1 MQRRKRPLP
10 GFRHVH
16 LRQFLI
22 SAVVP
27 ILVLSIIL
35 SSYYLSQSLN
45 IHKTSSSD
53 MMDTAASVLTSD
65 LSEIEQISF
74 TPYLYS
80 DIEQIMIYMYNG
92 YLRDDSDAPA
102 ALKIATLETNY
113 TMLFT
118 KMLHTSRQKIQ
129 AITFYPFGVGYTDS
143 YTISRSAAGIRYAQV
158 EASAVGELYSITENY
173 DTLPV
178 FLQLDSGDP
187 DTYTLLR
194 TIRDIDTQKDLGI
207 LRIDIKTDL
216 IIDCIHSVT
225 VTERSGLL
233 LLDALGNQIYAI
245 GETDSRLIEMALSG
259 KTEGRCG
266 IHLYQFEV
274 RDIKGCRLIH
284 ICSVDDVL
292 NSFVDSFVIILG
304 VILLAYTMTFLLYRK
319 QSASSFNSI
328 EAILEAIRQLQQGN
342 LDYQCQVHD
351 GKEEYQVIVDAVN
364 EMGQNLKALIRA
376 EADARDSQSRA
387 EFMALQSQINP
398 HFLYNTLN
406 GFIALNRMGES
417 KQLEISILQLTK
429 LFRHICSRS
438 DAVTVDQ
445 EYQFASQYLQLQ
457 QLRFDDRIAYHIDLE
472 GEASR
477 QLIPKLIIQPLV
489 ENSIVHGMEESDR
502 PIEITLRAYIEEDTL
517 VLVIEDT
524 GVGFDLS
531 ILETSPRVGL
541 KNVMNRLELFRK
553 GSRYEVDSTPGMGT
567 LVRLMIPLTDDGQEA
582 EHENTACR

>member
-1 MQRRKRPLP
+1 MQRKKRSLL

-16 LRQFLI
+16 LRHFLI

-35 SSYYLSQSLN
+35 SAYYLNQSLDV
-45 IHKTSSSD
+45 HKTSSSD
-53 MMDTAASVLTSD
+53 MMDTAASVLASD

-92 YLRDDSDAPA
+92 YLREDADVPSS
-102 ALKIATLETNY
+102 LKIASLETNY

-129 AITFYPFGVGYTDS
+129 TITFYPFGLGYTDS
-143 YTISRSAAGIRYAQV
+143 YTISRSASGIHCTQV
-158 EASAVGELYSITENY
+158 ETSMVEQLYGITEDY

-178 FLQLDSGDP
+178 FLHLEGSDP
-187 DTYTLLR
+187 NTYTLLR

-207 LRIDIKTDL
+207 LRIDIKADL
-216 IIDCIHSVT
+216 IIECINSVT
-225 VTERSGLL
+225 LTERSGLL
-233 LLDALGNQIYAI
+233 LLDALDSQVCAI
-245 GETDSRLIEMALSG
+245 GKVNDELVDMALSG
-259 KTEGRCG
+259 MEEGRIG
-266 IHLYQFEV
+266 MHLYQFEV

-292 NSFVDSFVIILG
+292 GSFVDSFAIILG
-304 VILLAYTMTFLLYRK
+304 VILLAYTMTFLLYRR

-342 LDYQCQVHD
+342 LDYKCQVHD
-351 GKEEYQVIVDAVN
+351 GEEEYQVIVDAVN

-387 EFMALQSQINP
+387 EFRALQSQINP

-438 DAVTVDQ
+438 DSVTVDQ

-477 QLIPKLIIQPLV
+477 QMIPKLIIQPLV
-489 ENSIVHGMEESDR
+489 ENSIVHGMEESDE
-502 PIEITLRAYIEEDTL
+502 PIEITLRAYIEAGML
-517 VLVIEDT
+517 VLVVEDT
-524 GVGFDLS
+524 GVGFDLG

-567 LVRLMIPLTDDGQEA
+567 LVRLVIPLPDGGQEA
-582 EHENTACR
+582 EHEDTVGR